1 MAFYMRNYESEE
13 KFDISKFMNYIEG
26 VYDVLDSP
34 FLNQLKQL
42 PTIKYYYVDKGF
54 KEIDLI
60 ALSMYGDPTY
70 AYLIQMYNNDMREI
84 FPEGT
89 ILNLFDAQDLEELFH
104 NVATRSN
111 LSPNNMYGDY

>member
-1 MAFYMRNYESEE
+1 MTFYMRNYESDE

-42 PTIKYYYVDKGF
+42 PTIKYYYVDEGF
-54 KEIDLI
+54 KDIDLI
-60 ALSMYGDPTY
+60 ASSIYGDSTY
-70 AYLIQMYNNDMREI
+70 AYLIQYYNNDVRET

-89 ILNLFDAQDLEELFH
+89 VLNLFDATDLEELFH
-104 NVATRSN
+104 NIANESN
-111 LSPNNMYGDY
+111 LEARKMNGD

>member
-1 MAFYMRNYESEE
+1 MTFYIRDYESDE

-42 PTIKYYYVDKGF
+42 PTVKYYYVDEGF

-60 ALSMYGDPTY
+60 ASSIYGDAMY
-70 AYLIQMYNNDMREI
+70 AYLIQYYNNDVRET

-89 ILNLFDAQDLEELFH
+89 VLNLFSAIDLEELFH
-104 NVATRSN
+104 NIATKNN
-111 LSPNNMYGDY
+111 LESSNMYGD

>member
-1 MAFYMRNYESEE
+1 MTFYIRNYESEE

-42 PTIKYYYVDKGF
+42 PTVKYYYVDLGF

-60 ALSMYGDPTY
+60 AASVYGDSTF
-70 AYLIQMYNNDMREI
+70 AYLIQFYNNDVRET

-89 ILNLFDAQDLEELFH
+89 VLNLFSATDLEELYH
-104 NVATRSN
+104 NIANKNN
-111 LSPNNMYGDY
+111 LKESNMYGD

>member
-1 MAFYMRNYESEE
+1 MTFYMRNYESEE

-34 FLNQLKQL
+34 FLNQLRQL
-42 PTIKYYYVDKGF
+42 PTVKYYYVDLGF

-60 ALSMYGDPTY
+60 AGSMYGDPMY
-70 AYLIQMYNNDMREI
+70 AYLIQFYNNDVRET

-89 ILNLFDAQDLEELFH
+89 VLNLFSATDLEELYH
-104 NVATRSN
+104 DIASKNN
-111 LSPNNMYGDY
+111 LKASNMYGD

>member
-1 MAFYMRNYESEE
+1 MRNYESDE

-42 PTIKYYYVDKGF
+42 PTVKYYNVDIGYKD
-54 KEIDLI
+54 IDLI
-60 ALSMYGDPTY
+60 ATSMYGDAMY
-70 AYLIQMYNNDMREI
+70 AYLIQFYNNDIRET

-89 ILNLFDAQDLEELFH
+89 VLNLFSATDLEELFH
-104 NVATRSN
+104 NIATKSN
-111 LSPNNMYGDY
+111 LSERNMYGDN

>member
-1 MAFYMRNYESEE
+1 MTFYMRSYESEE
-13 KFDISKFMNYIEG
+13 KFDISKFMDYREG

-42 PTIKYYYVDKGF
+42 PTVKYYNVDIGY

-60 ALSMYGDPTY
+60 AASMYGDSTY
-70 AYLIQMYNNDMREI
+70 AYLIQYYNNDVRET

-89 ILNLFDAQDLEELFH
+89 VLNLFDPQDLEELFH
-104 NVATRSN
+104 KISTESN
-111 LSPNNMYGDY
+111 LEAQNMYGDN